1 MMKRIFVTLLLS
13 MSLFLFISASANA
26 ATISKAIDVNY
37 QDIQL
42 LVDGSVITVQ
52 PDEEPLVYN
61 GRTFVPIRLVAE
73 ALNLSVEW
81 LATEKIVMINS
92 LSTSLDELDQKQIEI
107 DNLKLQL
114 SQKESEIE
122 DLIDKISSLEDEDNI
137 QNRIEDLE
145 NDLIYDYDYLQDVG
159 IEDISL
165 DGDKNELYVYIDVD
179 LGYYDYE
186 WESLRDGD
194 IEDWLDDLVSDIQY
208 ELSEDTEIIGR
219 ITDTDSSDILVKFY
233 KYGDDS
239 LEVAYYD
246 EDYR

>member
-1 MMKRIFVTLLLS
+1 MKRIFVTLLLS

>member
-1 MMKRIFVTLLLS
+1 MKRIFVTLLLS

-165 DGDKNELYVYIDVD
+165 DGDKNELYVYMDVD